1 MVSSQH
7 DPVPDAA
14 VAQPADAESAPPRVS
29 PAASDGSASSRH
41 RPVALSAPAA
51 SAMSGATA
59 AQTAGSAG
67 IAVKPAQSAAEAA
80 PDIPVPDLVA
90 QAVEDAIQ
98 AVGNAADAAAHAAPV
113 MPAGVVAVIPIP
125 APPPVPSADG
135 AAAATQSPA
144 DGLPGPAPPSQPA
157 ATAAPLPLPLA
168 EVKGRNAI
176 AEKVEKGMRQHF
188 PGMTD
193 ETLAKWHSNLEER
206 LSEAK
211 AAHKVAKDGI
221 KEVGLRATLLPVA
234 SAALVFIAGRIAGPD
249 DSYAPD
255 THICCPSLLF
265 TVRKRT

>member
-7 DPVPDAA
+7 DPVQPTA

-41 RPVALSAPAA
+41 RPAALNAPAA

-59 AQTAGSAG
+59 DQTAGSAG
-67 IAVKPAQSAAEAA
+67 IAAKVAQSAAVAA
-80 PDIPVPDLVA
+80 PDILAPGTVA
-90 QAVEDAIQ
+90 QAVDNAVQ
-98 AVGNAADAAAHAAPV
+98 ADGTVTEAAGNAGPVIPADVAPV
-113 MPAGVVAVIPIP
+113 DPIP
-125 APPPVPSADG
+125 APPVPPADDM
-135 AAAATQSPA
+135 AALQALAAVQAQA
-144 DGLPGPAPPSQPA
+144 DGLAGPAAPAQPVAPA
-157 ATAAPLPLPLA
+157 APPVPLS

-206 LSEAK
+206 LAEAK

-221 KEVGLRATLLPVA
+221 KEVTGASLLPVA
-234 SAALVFIAGRIAGPD
+234 RMHCEVHL
-249 DSYAPD
+249 
-255 THICCPSLLF
+255 
-265 TVRKRT
+265 